1 MIKRLSLLMITQNSN
16 KVEKNMVALLD
27 WYNSINN
34 KTIENIIEFFKFEKI
49 IHSKMVMVE
58 LVD

>member
-1 MIKRLSLLMITQNSN
+1 
-16 KVEKNMVALLD
+16 MVALLD